1 LPKILLC
8 KNFDKSQL
16 EKTKFGNLKEIYFLC
31 LSMNS
36 KKKIK
41 VVVAGAAGRMGQET
55 IKAIM
60 QNSAVIELVGAIGHP
75 SSELIGKDI
84 GSIVGLG
91 EIGVCLTDNLKDCL
105 QIKRPQVMVDFTVP
119 NAVFDNANLALD
131 CGVRPIIGATG
142 LTNEDLAELEK
153 KANYLESAVL
163 VAPNFA
169 IGAILLIE
177 AAKLF
182 AKHFDSVEI
191 IELHHPNKV
200 DAPSGT
206 ASRTAELMSKA
217 RKDAGLGAMPDATT
231 TSLDGARGATVGD
244 IPVHSVRLRGL
255 IAHQEVLLGGLGE
268 TLTIRHDSLDRAGFM
283 PGVLLG
289 IRSVISKPGLTFGLE
304 KFM

>member
-1 LPKILLC
+1 MPKILLC

-119 NAVFDNANLALD
+119 TAVFDNANLALD

-191 IELHHPNKV
+191 IELHHDQKV

-206 ASRTAELMSKA
+206 SIKTAKELAKIKNFKHKELS
-217 RKDAGLGAMPDATT
+217 PN
-231 TSLDGARGATVGD
+231 SQARGELRDG
-244 IPVHSVRLRGL
+244 IRVHSVRLPGFV
-255 IAHQEVLLGGLGE
+255 AHEEIIFGGLGQSV
-268 TLTIRHDSLDRAGFM
+268 TLRHDSFDRSSFM
-283 PGVLLG
+283 PGVILA
-289 IRSVISKPGLTFGLE
+289 IKKIIERKGLIYGLE
-304 KFM
+304 HLLD